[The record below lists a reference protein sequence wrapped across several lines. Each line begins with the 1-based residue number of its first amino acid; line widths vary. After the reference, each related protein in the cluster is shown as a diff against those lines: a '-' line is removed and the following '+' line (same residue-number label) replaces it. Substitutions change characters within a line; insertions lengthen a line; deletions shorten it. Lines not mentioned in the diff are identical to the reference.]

1 MISFMTW
8 RDALESVSEL
18 WSQLSQTN
26 VTEDE
31 GWTFFGTNDHFL
43 HSVQKTK
50 IRRYLLH
57 HKNMS
62 GMSLDPVFFLVVM
75 SS

>member
-1 MISFMTW
+1 MTS
-8 RDALESVSEL
+8 RDAPESVSEL

-26 VTEDE
+26 MAKDE

-43 HSVQKTK
+43 HPVQKAK
-50 IRRYLLH
+50 FRHYLLH
-57 HKNMS
+57 HKNMT